1 MAAHGAYFPCVRITT
16 STIPVLHSAL
26 RTSEYQNDAH
36 HKNHVVRVASS
47 IGVEA
52 QIGLTA
58 CSIAR
63 CAEQRHSAN
72 AGGAFIFRADRGGV
86 VSCARAIAPSPIRG
100 SSRRGPRG
108 AHRALSNLCSR
119 PGGCRRELP
128 ASGLGRSR

>member
-36 HKNHVVRVASS
+36 HMICVVRVAFS

-52 QIGLTA
+52 QIGLVGLLN
-58 CSIAR
+58 
-63 CAEQRHSAN
+63 CAVRRAKTWCKPC
-72 AGGAFIFRADRGGV
+72 GAFIFRAGRGGV

-119 PGGCRRELP
+119 PGGCRREQP
-128 ASGLGRSR
+128 ASDLGRSR